1 MKITH
6 AAKIILV
13 VLAKDGMQLKPGLLY
28 DSRQRKL
35 IGSTLNLNHDY
46 AKRGEPEKDTLTGSA
61 EGRGWGG
68 GLQPPPYFFENYKEL
83 LGKRVFSPP
92 TLSH

>member
-13 VLAKDGMQLKPGLLY
+13 VLAKDGMQLKPGLLF
-28 DSRQRKL
+28 DSRQGKL

-46 AKRGEPEKDTLTGSA
+46 VKRGEPEKDTLTGRVRGGEGLGGSSA
-61 EGRGWGG
+61 
-68 GLQPPPYFFENYKEL
+68 PPYFFKNRGSYWEK
-83 LGKRVFSPP
+83 GFSAPP
-92 TLSH
+92 L